1 MDRIETLTNGG
12 VGADGGYNIGSRVD
26 AEYGIESRS
35 DSKAVA
41 GD

>member
-1 MDRIETLTNGG
+1 MDRIYTVTNGG
-12 VGADGGYNIGSRVD
+12 VGADGGYNIGPRVG
-26 AEYGIESRS
+26 AEYGIESIS